1 MSREIIQSVLKANL
15 DLLDQALLSFGK
27 SLEKCQSLDLT
38 AHRSFEMEESL
49 DALTSKFARVS
60 DIFTQKVLKSL
71 VLLTR
76 EDAPTFVDRMN
87 LCEKLGIISSATDLI
102 EIRDLRNQIAHEY
115 LTENLTEIYGDCM
128 VLSGKLL
135 AEIKTA
141 NKAIQKYLTSQLP

>member
-1 MSREIIQSVLKANL
+1 MSREIVQSVLKANL

-38 AHRSFEMEESL
+38 AHRTFEVEESL

-71 VLLTR
+71 ILLTR

-87 LCEKLGIISSATDLI
+87 LCEKLGVISSATDLI

-135 AEIKTA
+135 AEIQVA
-141 NKAIQKYLTSQLP
+141 HPVIERYLAS

>member
-1 MSREIIQSVLKANL
+1 MSREIVQSVLRANREV
-15 DLLDQALLSFGK
+15 LDQAIPSFSK
-27 SLEKCQSLDLT
+27 SLEKCRSLNL
-38 AHRSFEMEESL
+38 AGPRSFEVEESL

-87 LCEKLGIISSATDLI
+87 LCEKLGVISSAADLI

-115 LTENLTEIYGDCM
+115 LSDNLTEIYGDCLT
-128 VLSGKLL
+128 LSEKLL
-135 AEIKTA
+135 TEIQIA
-141 NKAIQKYLTSQLP
+141 HPIIERYLKSD

>member
-1 MSREIIQSVLKANL
+1 MSREIVQSVLKANR
-15 DLLDQALLSFGK
+15 DLLDQALPSFEK
-27 SLEKCQSLDLT
+27 SLEKCRSLDLAGPRT
-38 AHRSFEMEESL
+38 FEEEESL
-49 DALTSKFARVS
+49 DALTSKFSRIS

-87 LCEKLGIISSATDLI
+87 LCEKLGVISSAADLI

-115 LTENLTEIYGDCM
+115 LSENLTEIYGDCM
-128 VLSGKLL
+128 ALSEKLL

-141 NKAIQKYLTSQLP
+141 NQVIERYLAS

>member
-1 MSREIIQSVLKANL
+1 
-15 DLLDQALLSFGK
+15 
-27 SLEKCQSLDLT
+27 
-38 AHRSFEMEESL
+38 MEESL

-71 VLLTR
+71 VMLTR

-87 LCEKLGIISSATDLI
+87 LCEKLGVISSAADLI

-115 LTENLTEIYGDCM
+115 LSEKLTEVYEDCM
-128 VLSGKLL
+128 ALSEKLL

-141 NKAIQKYLTSQLP
+141 NKAIQKYLTS

>member
-1 MSREIIQSVLKANL
+1 MSREIVQSVLRANREV
-15 DLLDQALLSFGK
+15 LDQAVPSFSK
-27 SLEKCQSLDLT
+27 SLEKCRSLNL
-38 AHRSFEMEESL
+38 AGPRSFEVEESL

-87 LCEKLGIISSATDLI
+87 LCEKLGVISSAADLI

-115 LTENLTEIYGDCM
+115 LSDNLTEIYGDCLT
-128 VLSGKLL
+128 LSEKLL
-135 AEIKTA
+135 TEIQIA
-141 NKAIQKYLTSQLP
+141 HPVIERYLKSD

>member
-15 DLLDQALLSFGK
+15 DLLDQALPSFGK

-87 LCEKLGIISSATDLI
+87 LCEKLGIISSATDII

-135 AEIKTA
+135 TEIKTA
-141 NKAIQKYLTSQLP
+141 NKAIQKYLTS

>member
-1 MSREIIQSVLKANL
+1 MSREIVQSVLRANREV
-15 DLLDQALLSFGK
+15 LDQAVPSFSK
-27 SLEKCQSLDLT
+27 SLEKCRSLNL
-38 AHRSFEMEESL
+38 AGPRSFEVEESL

-87 LCEKLGIISSATDLI
+87 LCEKLGVISSAADLI

-115 LTENLTEIYGDCM
+115 LSDNLTEIYGDCLT
-128 VLSGKLL
+128 LSEKLL
-135 AEIKTA
+135 TEIQVA
-141 NKAIQKYLTSQLP
+141 HPIIERYLKSD

>member
-1 MSREIIQSVLKANL
+1 MSREIVQSVLRANREV
-15 DLLDQALLSFGK
+15 LDQAVPSFSK
-27 SLEKCQSLDLT
+27 SLEKCRSLNL
-38 AHRSFEMEESL
+38 AGPRSFEVEESL

-87 LCEKLGIISSATDLI
+87 LCEKLGVISSAADLI

-115 LTENLTEIYGDCM
+115 LSDNLAEIYGDCLT
-128 VLSGKLL
+128 LSEKLL
-135 AEIKTA
+135 TEIQVSHP
-141 NKAIQKYLTSQLP
+141 IIERYLKSD